1 MFSLFGRKFFTDL
14 IQLIGSMRSQFGV
27 WRKKLCKLNLGGLIL
42 EFGSP
47 YEKFKVWPRP

>member
-14 IQLIGSMRSQFGV
+14 IQLIDLTHPQFVV
-27 WRKKLCKLNLGGLIL
+27 WRKRLSKLKLGGLIL

-47 YEKFKVWPRP
+47 HGLA